1 MIGGMKKT
9 TSRLAIA
16 TAAGLFAGGLALT
29 PAQAADLGGDCCAD
43 LEERVAELEATTV
56 RKGNRK
62 VSVKVSGQVNYL
74 LLVWDD
80 GEDTDAYIVDNNES
94 SSRFRFTGAAKFKPG
109 WSAGFIMEVEFDGA
123 NGNNV
128 SQISDGAPNE
138 NRDLTLD
145 GRKVAWYLKSDR
157 LGEIWMGRYSP
168 ATDDIQLLN
177 IAGVPGTSAGQFN
190 YGGFFL
196 RVPQGTGG
204 CAGTGCLLSTTLG
217 QLTPSDDTR
226 RGELIRYNTPSL
238 AGFVFSVS
246 WGEDDFFDVAVR
258 YKKEWNSIRVVGGIG
273 YHTDTDETAD
283 GQIVAPDAVPV
294 ASGGLLAARVT
305 NTDIERY
312 AGSLSIMHTPT
323 GVYGY
328 YGFTYQEFDDNSALI
343 NTASDLTTGDR
354 EHHYFQLG
362 VKRRWLAKNLGATTI
377 YGEYGWFE
385 GALENTN
392 APSFSQTFVGAGE
405 AFFANTET
413 DFYGGG
419 IVQDIDKAA
428 MQLWVHFVYYEPEAD
443 IVNAATLA
451 TASVPFEE
459 FWFLSFGGK
468 IKF

>member
-1 MIGGMKKT
+1 MIGGLKKT
-9 TSRLAIA
+9 TSRFAIA
-16 TAAGLFAGGLALT
+16 AAAGLFAGGLALT

-62 VSVKVSGQVNYL
+62 VSVKLSGQINYML
-74 LLVWDD
+74 MVWDD
-80 GEDTDAYIVDNNES
+80 GEDTDAYIVDNAES

-109 WSAGFIMEVEFDGA
+109 WSAGFLMEVEFDGA
-123 NGNNV
+123 NGSSV
-128 SQISDGAPNE
+128 SQVSDGAPEE
-138 NRDLTLD
+138 NGDLSLD
-145 GRKVAWYLKSDR
+145 GRKVAWYIKSDR
-157 LGEIWMGRYSP
+157 LGEVWMGRYSP

-258 YKKEWNSIRVVGGIG
+258 YKKEWNSIRIVGGIG

-283 GQIVAPDAVPV
+283 GQIVCPDPVPV
-294 ASGGLLAARVT
+294 ASGGVLACRT
-305 NTDIERY
+305 ENTDIERY
-312 AGSLSIMHTPT
+312 AGSLSAMHTPT
-323 GVYGY
+323 GIYGY
-328 YGFTYQEFDDNSALI
+328 FGFTHQEFDDNSAI
-343 NTASDLTTGDR
+343 ADNTVSGLTDGDR
-354 EHHYFQLG
+354 EHYYFQLG

-385 GALENTN
+385 GALENQN
-392 APSFSQTFVGAGE
+392 VPAYSASFVPGA
-405 AFFANTET
+405 AFFSDTEV

-428 MQLWVHFVYYEPEAD
+428 MQLWVHFVYYEPDAD
-443 IVNAATLA
+443 ITDPVNGV
-451 TASVPFEE
+451 TASLPLEE